1 MKKKW
6 LVVPV
11 LMFSVTVLFSSWSV
25 AQEEVKI
32 GYLPLVMSLP
42 TYVAIEKVYFQEQGI
57 KPVITPFDSGIHI
70 VDALVAG
77 RLDVTTGNSVITH
90 WLSEQNL
97 PGTFKIFLISGPT
110 TAKDVSMVLMVAKDS
125 PLKGVGDLKGKR
137 VGVYPAISTVVLIKA
152 AMKPFLDP
160 NKDVTI
166 LEVSP
171 GNIIQALA
179 SGQIDAFFA
188 PEPLGVLAEAK
199 GVARHLV
206 RHPLAVLN
214 LVNGW
219 PGVVFTFGSKFLKE
233 KPLVAK
239 RVKAACDKGVDFTR
253 ANETE
258 ARKFLVK
265 YANLPEPIAMK
276 MPFDGWFKVE
286 EYNKSSG
293 QPYFDFFKK
302 EGLFQKQIDTTQL
315 YYQE

>member
-6 LVVPV
+6 LVALV
-11 LMFSVTVLFSSWSV
+11 LVFSVTILFPNHPM

-42 TYVAIEKVYFQEQGI
+42 TYVALEKGYFQERGI
-57 KPVITPFDSGIHI
+57 TAVPTPFDSGSLL
-70 VDALVAG
+70 VDALVGG
-77 RLDVTTGNSVITH
+77 RLDVTTGNGIITH
-90 WLSEQNL
+90 WLVEQNL

-110 TAKDVSMVLMVAKDS
+110 SAKDVSMVFMVAKDS
-125 PLKGVGDLKGKR
+125 PLKGVGDLKGKQ
-137 VGVYPAISTVVLIKA
+137 VGVFPGITTIVLAKA
-152 AMKPFLDP
+152 AMRPFLDP

-166 LEVSP
+166 VEVPP
-171 GNIIQALA
+171 GNIVQALA
-179 SGQIDAFFA
+179 SGQIDAYFA
-188 PEPLGVLAEAK
+188 PEPLGILAEAK
-199 GVARHLV
+199 GVGRHLV

-219 PGVVFTFGSKFLKE
+219 PGAVFAFGSKFLKE

-239 RVKAACDKGVDFTR
+239 RVKAACDKGVDFIQ

-276 MPFDGWFKVE
+276 MPFDKWFKVE
-286 EYNKSSG
+286 QHNKPSG
-293 QPYFDFFKK
+293 QPYFEVLKK